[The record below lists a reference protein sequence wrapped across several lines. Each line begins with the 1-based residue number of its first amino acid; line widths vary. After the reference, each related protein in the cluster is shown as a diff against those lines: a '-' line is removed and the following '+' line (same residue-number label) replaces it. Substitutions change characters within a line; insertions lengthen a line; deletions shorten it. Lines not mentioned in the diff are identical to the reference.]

1 MSAEKYISNN
11 RHSLLSIYS
20 QVMAVEEFE
29 SSVFNTKITQ
39 AIKKEACKKSIVIHK
54 YMDGDIE
61 YPISVSILKP
71 KDNFLVEELYSVMLC
86 EEFVKDGKLIRDGD
100 FYEAI
105 IAWDFKSVPK
115 FKKYIK
121 VK

>member
-20 QVMAVEEFE
+20 QVMTVEEFE
-29 SSVFNTKITQ
+29 SSIFNTKITQ

-54 YMDGDIE
+54 YRDGDVE
-61 YPISVSILKP
+61 YPINVSILKP

-86 EEFVKDGKLIRDGD
+86 EEFVNDGKLIRDGD

-105 IAWDFKSVPK
+105 IPWDFKSVPK